1 MRRNR
6 FEKVDDVQDDAI
18 TLELAPEG
26 DAEMA
31 RVHVPATVRPAGEEG
46 DGMDVSEALGK
57 KDAFRGAIRLANTL
71 KAPVVV
77 MGPDAAWD
85 EAWGDL
91 YTPV

>member
-26 DAEMA
+26 DEEKA
-31 RVHVPATVRPAGEEG
+31 RVHVPATVRPAGSEG
-46 DGMDVSEALGK
+46 DGMEMSEALGK
-57 KDAFRGAIRLANTL
+57 VDAFRGAIRLANAL

-77 MGPDAAWD
+77 MGPDGAWD
-85 EAWGDL
+85 DTWGDL
-91 YTPV
+91 YRPV